1 MLHVKQSTLF
11 GGVVKLKLIV
21 RKKTGKSL
29 ICQKRTEYK
38 NNIIHSAGLKS
49 WQLLFKNV
57 ADMVYIIL
65 KFRITAFSSV
75 SLSAAAIS
83 CQQFGTY
90 KITDIVRM
98 FL

>member
-1 MLHVKQSTLF
+1 MLHLKQSALF
-11 GGVVKLKLIV
+11 GVVDKLKLIV
-21 RKKTGKSL
+21 RKKKGESL

-38 NNIIHSAGLKS
+38 NNIIHSVGLKS

-83 CQQFGTY
+83 CQHLGTY
-90 KITDIVRM
+90 KITDLVRM